1 MLIVYFRLYSFV
13 NVCNRIILRF
23 QAKFKDL
30 LMVTPKEVKTF
41 SLAFEEAEEL
51 PHFEKQSFRVKKK
64 IFATLDTKLNR
75 AVLKLTAV
83 DQSVFSSDK
92 NKAIYPVDN
101 AWGKQ
106 GWTIVEL
113 KKVRKDV
120 FKDAL
125 TSSYCNVAPKK
136 LAEKYQPKI

>member
-1 MLIVYFRLYSFV
+1 
-13 NVCNRIILRF
+13 
-23 QAKFKDL
+23 
-30 LMVTPKEVKTF
+30 MVTPKEVKAF
-41 SLAFEEAEEL
+41 SLAFAEAEEQ

-64 IFATLDTKLNR
+64 IFATLDIKLNR
-75 AVLKLTAV
+75 AVLKLTPV

-92 NKAIYPVDN
+92 SKSIYPVDN

-136 LAEKYQPKI
+136 LAEKYQPKSDG